1 MHWHL
6 ALKFKTLTAVI
17 LFSIPL
23 SATCSDSSKVVFKF
37 DIKSE
42 ITPGAART
50 VSRALDQAVA
60 HKADYVIIDLNTY
73 GGMLDAADSIRTALL
88 NSSIPSIVFIDN
100 NAASAG
106 ALISIACNRIYMR
119 SGSSIGAA
127 TVVDQAA
134 KALPD
139 KYQSYMRSMM
149 RSTAEKRGRNPK
161 IAEAMVDPRTYIPGI
176 NDSGKVLT
184 FTASEALANGY
195 CDGMAETLPEV
206 LAAESLGDAQ
216 VIEYHSGTIDKII
229 NWLMNPAIS
238 GMLILVIIGGIYFE
252 MQTPGVGFPLI
263 AACVAALLYFAPL
276 YLEGLA
282 SNWEVL
288 VILAGFVLIALEIFV
303 IPGFGVSGVS
313 GIALVMLGFI
323 LTLLPNEGFDF
334 TFAPAKN
341 IYSSVTTVLASITLS
356 IILMFVFGGRLIKS
370 RLFGRLILQD
380 EMKAEHGFSTA
391 AGAEFT
397 AGMKAIAY
405 SDLRPSGKIMIQGK
419 VYSAVAESYFIP
431 KGTPVTI
438 LETDG
443 IKITVTD
450 RTL

>member
-1 MHWHL
+1 
-6 ALKFKTLTAVI
+6 
-17 LFSIPL
+17 
-23 SATCSDSSKVVFKF
+23 
-37 DIKSE
+37 
-42 ITPGAART
+42 
-50 VSRALDQAVA
+50 
-60 HKADYVIIDLNTY
+60 
-73 GGMLDAADSIRTALL
+73 
-88 NSSIPSIVFIDN
+88 
-100 NAASAG
+100 
-106 ALISIACNRIYMR
+106 
-119 SGSSIGAA
+119 
-127 TVVDQAA
+127 
-134 KALPD
+134 
-139 KYQSYMRSMM
+139 MM